1 MFFSCLFPK
10 KNNACISISPQLLF
24 LVNRFEISLT
34 KSIAELVPEDD
45 NDKDDFLNFSWMIT
59 AMHSLCETHLGFTAL
74 MTTDVDLPV
83 SDMEES
89 LIEMYVDIS
98 SKLLELCD
106 AFTSELHR
114 LNHGNM
120 FLNVAFSNPEEF
132 DLSQV
137 DRWKQ
142 YMASKN
148 PSIEN
153 CGEVLRSLIKSLN
166 RHHHRLYKKVTK
178 KKKKSQDAKEGKE
191 KVLLRSLYG
200 AMVNTLYIFSVFAAA
215 FTRSS
220 KNLLHLTITKEME
233 EEEEEEVRWGQAFV
247 ELQNKVN
254 LEIQNTSLSESFGVI
269 RDLEAVESGVEK
281 LYAAVQ
287 EGCPDLLMVMEPLKQ
302 SVKQLSERYDLI
314 YKATRCLWDEVSLAR
329 DVLSE
334 RLLT

>member
-1 MFFSCLFPK
+1 
-10 KNNACISISPQLLF
+10 
-24 LVNRFEISLT
+24 
-34 KSIAELVPEDD
+34 
-45 NDKDDFLNFSWMIT
+45 
-59 AMHSLCETHLGFTAL
+59 

-153 CGEVLRSLIKSLN
+153 CGE
-166 RHHHRLYKKVTK
+166 
-178 KKKKSQDAKEGKE
+178 
-191 KVLLRSLYG
+191 
-200 AMVNTLYIFSVFAAA
+200 
-215 FTRSS
+215 
-220 KNLLHLTITKEME
+220 
-233 EEEEEEVRWGQAFV
+233 
-247 ELQNKVN
+247 NKVN